1 MTAAIAP
8 STFSA
13 LPLAEGLALLNL
25 LIVDDERAVR
35 EACREAATAL
45 GYRTTAAESAEH
57 ALRVIDAH
65 NIDVVLLDLRLP
77 GVGGL
82 EVLRQLKK
90 ARPDIEIVVVTGHG
104 TVESV
109 VQAMKAGAYDYMT
122 KPFSLE
128 ELRLLLARGASHLKL
143 KTEIVCCARR
153 SGLDKVS
160 AASSAGH
167 RKWISSIGSLP
178 RPPTAFTRH

>member
-1 MTAAIAP
+1 L
-8 STFSA
+8 TFSDD
-13 LPLAEGLALLNL
+13 LPESNQKTEVLLNDRCYCPQHL
-25 LIVDDERAVR
+25 FRIATCRRPGAVEPPYRGRRTCRAGGL
-35 EACREAATAL
+35 REAANAL

-65 NIDVVLLDLRLP
+65 YIDVVLLDLRLP

-90 ARPDIEIVVVTGHG
+90 PRPDIEIVVVTGHG
-104 TVESV
+104 TVESA

-143 KTEIVCCARR
+143 KTENRVLREKIR
-153 SGLDKVS
+153 S
-160 AASSAGH
+160 
-167 RKWISSIGSLP
+167 R
-178 RPPTAFTRH
+178 

>member
-13 LPLAEGLALLNL
+13 TSVAEGPALLNL

-35 EACREAATAL
+35 EACREAASAL

-65 NIDVVLLDLRLP
+65 NIDVILLDLKLP
-77 GVGGL
+77 GAGGL
-82 EVLRQLKK
+82 EVLRQLKSV
-90 ARPDIEIVVVTGHG
+90 RPDIEIVVVTGHG
-104 TVESV
+104 TVESA

-128 ELRLLLARGASHLKL
+128 ELRHLLARVASHLKPR
-143 KTEIVCCARR
+143 TVYCAKR
-153 SGLDKVS
+153 SGPSK
-160 AASSAGH
+160 A
-167 RKWISSIGSLP
+167 
-178 RPPTAFTRH
+178 